1 MALTLSRPEAEEH
14 SPYYRRYIELVP
26 EGNLVDLLVEQQLD
40 TLGMLR
46 RVDEDRGTF
55 AYAPGKWTI
64 KEVIGHMSDAERVFS
79 YRALRF
85 ARGDA
90 TPLASFDENTYVPA
104 GRFNDRRMGSLIDEF
119 QSIRAATVHLFRYLG
134 DEEMTRRGVASGN
147 PISVRALGYIIAGHE
162 RHHANLLRERYGL

>member
-1 MALTLSRPEAEEH
+1 MAFTLSRPGAEEH
-14 SPYYRRYIELVP
+14 SPYYSRYIDLVP

-46 RVDEDRGTF
+46 RVDEGRGTY

-104 GRFNDRRMGSLIDEF
+104 GRFNDRRVGSLIDEF
-119 QSIRAATVHLFRYLG
+119 QSIGAATVHLFRYLS
-134 DEEMTRRGVASGN
+134 DEELMRSGVASGN

>member
-1 MALTLSRPEAEEH
+1 MAFTLSRPRAEEH
-14 SPYYRRYIELVP
+14 SPYYSRYIELVP

-46 RVDEDRGTF
+46 RVDEERGTY

-85 ARGDA
+85 ARADA
-90 TPLASFDENTYVPA
+90 TPLASFDENTYVRA
-104 GRFNDRRMGSLIDEF
+104 GRFNDRRVGSLIDEF
-119 QSIRAATVHLFRYLG
+119 QSIRAATVHLFRYLS
-134 DEEMTRRGVASGN
+134 DEELTRTGVASGN

>member
-1 MALTLSRPEAEEH
+1 MALTLSRPGAEEH
-14 SPYYRRYIELVP
+14 APYYARYIELVP

-46 RVDEDRGTF
+46 RVEEDRGTF

-90 TPLASFDENTYVPA
+90 TPLASFDENTYAPA

-119 QSIRAATVHLFRYLG
+119 QSIRAATVHLFRYLS
-134 DEEMTRRGVASGN
+134 DEELTRRGVASGN
-147 PISVRALGYIIAGHE
+147 PVSVRALGYIIAGHE
-162 RHHANLLRERYGL
+162 RHHASLLRERYGL

>member
-1 MALTLSRPEAEEH
+1 MASTLSRPGAEEH
-14 SPYYRRYIELVP
+14 SPYYSRYIELVP

-46 RVDEDRGTF
+46 RVDEERGTY

-119 QSIRAATVHLFRYLG
+119 QSIRAATVHLFRYLS
-134 DEEMTRRGVASGN
+134 DEEMTRSGVASGN
-147 PISVRALGYIIAGHE
+147 TISVRDLGYIVAGHE

>member
-1 MALTLSRPEAEEH
+1 MALTLSRPGAEEH
-14 SPYYRRYIELVP
+14 APYYARYIELVP

-46 RVDEDRGTF
+46 RVEEERGAF

-90 TPLASFDENTYVPA
+90 TPLASFDENAYAPA

-119 QSIRAATVHLFRYLG
+119 QSIRAATVHLFRYLS
-134 DEEMTRRGVASGN
+134 DEELTRRGVASGN
-147 PISVRALGYIIAGHE
+147 PVSVRALGYIIAGHE
-162 RHHANLLRERYGL
+162 RHHASLLRERYGL

>member
-1 MALTLSRPEAEEH
+1 MALTLSRPGAEEH
-14 SPYYRRYIELVP
+14 APYYGRYIDLVP
-26 EGNLVDLLVEQQLD
+26 EGNLVDLLVEQQLE

-46 RVDEDRGTF
+46 RVEEERGTF

-90 TPLASFDENTYVPA
+90 TPLASFDENVYAPA
-104 GRFNDRRMGSLIDEF
+104 GRFNERRMGSLIDEF
-119 QSIRAATVHLFRYLG
+119 QSIRAATVHLFRYLS
-134 DEEMTRRGVASGN
+134 DEELTRRGVASGN
-147 PISVRALGYIIAGHE
+147 PVSVRALGYIIAGHE
-162 RHHANLLRERYGL
+162 RHHASLLRERYGL

>member
-1 MALTLSRPEAEEH
+1 EEH
-14 SPYYRRYIELVP
+14 SPYYSRYIDLVP

-46 RVDEDRGTF
+46 RVDEGRGTY

-104 GRFNDRRMGSLIDEF
+104 GRFNDRRVGSLIDEF
-119 QSIRAATVHLFRYLG
+119 QSIGAATVHLFRYLS
-134 DEEMTRRGVASGN
+134 DEELMRSGVASGN

-162 RHHANLLRERYGL
+162 RHHANLLRERY